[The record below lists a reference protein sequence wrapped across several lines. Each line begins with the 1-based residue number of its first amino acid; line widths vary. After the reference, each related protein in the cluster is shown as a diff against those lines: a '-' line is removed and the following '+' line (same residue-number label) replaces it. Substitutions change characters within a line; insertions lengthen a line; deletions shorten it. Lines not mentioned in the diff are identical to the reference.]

1 MPVYMYE
8 NVSLEGSSLSN
19 GGGFGGV
26 LDRTACGKVLQ
37 GEQLEW
43 SSGYKSKFGKSN
55 VAPHKSMKL
64 ELGKAITKYCMNGKP
79 IVESL

>member
-26 LDRTACGKVLQ
+26 LDRTACVKVLQ
-37 GEQLEW
+37 GVQLEW

-55 VAPHKSMKL
+55 VAPHKNIKL
-64 ELGKAITKYCMNGKP
+64 DTGEAITKCSMK
-79 IVESL
+79 VETCS